1 MVLTGEKHKAYGL
14 LWDKPD
20 YGYISLY
27 LSELP
32 SIILIGFAVGCSY
45 IAKLAFNTASKRNID
60 RLSFYVLML
69 LAVLVWSSLLN
80 YASKQTLR
88 YVMPVIPELY
98 IVSAYGF
105 CKLFSSLKLRIIGM
119 WKTSG
124 ALIGSVR
131 PRWGYVAL
139 LLIIQGGVA
148 LSWSPDYNLY
158 FNTIS
163 GGLAAASQT
172 NRSFPIAG
180 VNEALTFLHSKGVG
194 WDSENVHV
202 VVLGDPQ
209 VPSFAYYRMYSDE
222 ERRLNSLGRW
232 I

>member
-1 MVLTGEKHKAYGL
+1 MKLASAAFLLLSLAMLPQVFENLIRFFTWVLGLTGEKHKAYGL
-14 LWDKPD
+14 LWNPPE

-32 SIILIGFAVGCSY
+32 SEILIGFAAGCCY
-45 IAKLAFNTASKRNID
+45 IAKLVSNTASRRNID

-80 YASKQTLR
+80 YTAKQTLR

-105 CKLFSSLKLRIIGM
+105 CKLFSSLKLRII
-119 WKTSG
+119 SVSRRS
-124 ALIGSVR
+124 AAFFGSVR
-131 PRWGYVAL
+131 LRWSYVAL

-158 FNTIS
+158 FNRLS
-163 GGLAAASQT
+163 GGLACCESNEQEFSCC
-172 NRSFPIAG
+172 RS
-180 VNEALTFLHSKGVG
+180 K
-194 WDSENVHV
+194 
-202 VVLGDPQ
+202 
-209 VPSFAYYRMYSDE
+209 
-222 ERRLNSLGRW
+222 
-232 I
+232 